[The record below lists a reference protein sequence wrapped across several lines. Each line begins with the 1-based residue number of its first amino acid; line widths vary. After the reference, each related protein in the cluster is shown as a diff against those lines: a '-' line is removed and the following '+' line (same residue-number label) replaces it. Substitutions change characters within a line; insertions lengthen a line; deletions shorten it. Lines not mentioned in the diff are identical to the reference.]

1 MVPWRCVVKKKKKTP
16 GLIRVSGNRLVI
28 LEDAQGVISGG
39 YVNKEAITKELPW
52 VSFQDT
58 CYLNTGIAL
67 LKASEGRLSLISII
81 HPLLCLPST
90 LVSHSRHFFSNI
102 THITCE
108 KKIIGWDHSLGGG
121 GAHSWTFRMLT
132 CWALALK
139 VHVVFLKLS
148 VFLNP
153 GRPNFLVPFSQPDH
167 YLVLSVSTRASFSL
181 SFEVFNGT
189 FALGWWRSRE
199 GRCHHTSGASLPL
212 LGL

>member
-1 MVPWRCVVKKKKKTP
+1 MSLREFPLHYGALKVCCQKKKTP
-16 GLIRVSGNRLVI
+16 GPIRVSGNRLVI

-58 CYLNTGIAL
+58 CDLNTGIAL

-108 KKIIGWDHSLGGG
+108 KKDHWL
-121 GAHSWTFRMLT
+121 RPQ
-132 CWALALK
+132 
-139 VHVVFLKLS
+139 
-148 VFLNP
+148 P
-153 GRPNFLVPFSQPDH
+153 GRGRGSQLDFSNAD
-167 YLVLSVSTRASFSL
+167 LLSVS
-181 SFEVFNGT
+181 
-189 FALGWWRSRE
+189 
-199 GRCHHTSGASLPL
+199 P
-212 LGL
+212 